1 MMGGEGGAADPQ
13 IPTIHV
19 SGGRGAGGSG
29 PGEQTV
35 DPGQGDCLYPASLA
49 WIFCFA
55 LERP

>member
-19 SGGRGAGGSG
+19 SGVGAGGSG